1 MYQKANFLLAK
12 IAKICHS
19 YMISFAVCEHFI
31 SKKTKSLLIITI
43 YLVKIIRFI
52 ELPVKAST
60 LKIVSSTT
68 IYPRRAMTWNARSQT
83 LTFWEGSTGSGW
95 LVDGLNT
102 PLPRT
107 LVWRN
112 PPYQRGADETFSPTW
127 PRLKNLSW
135 PWHHPLAVFEEDA
148 AIHHL
153 TEEQKSLLTTW
164 DRLSPSQRT
173 AILDLIQAFLP
184 E

>member
-127 PRLKNLSW
+127 PRLKKFVMA
-135 PWHHPLAVFEEDA
+135 LA
-148 AIHHL
+148 
-153 TEEQKSLLTTW
+153 
-164 DRLSPSQRT
+164 SPSRSFWRGRCHSSSNRR
-173 AILDLIQAFLP
+173 AEISFDHMG
-184 E
+184 